1 MGPSKCDRCDKEF
14 ATPVELE
21 YHKSSREYKTPL
33 KICSCKFKS
42 CTLEDMKI
50 HFKLKH
56 SSVIEKT
63 KPVQSI
69 QKSNRETQQ
78 EINSK
83 LRQANG
89 FAGEQI
95 FCNFIA
101 IYCISNSI
109 PVYSN
114 FTFLICRWTE
124 TEIKSRKI

>member
-1 MGPSKCDRCDKEF
+1 
-14 ATPVELE
+14 
-21 YHKSSREYKTPL
+21 
-33 KICSCKFKS
+33 
-42 CTLEDMKI
+42 MKI

-89 FAGEQI
+89 FAGEPIYCKFLAILLQ
-95 FCNFIA
+95 FFANLLQFIA
-101 IYCISNSI
+101 FQIQFQFIVI
-109 PVYSN
+109 LL
-114 FTFLICRWTE
+114 F
-124 TEIKSRKI
+124 

>member
-14 ATPVELE
+14 AKPIELE

-89 FAGEQI
+89 FAGESI
-95 FCNFIA
+95 YCNFIA
-101 IYCISNSI
+101 ILLQFIAFQI
-109 PVYSN
+109 Q
-114 FTFLICRWTE
+114 FQFKAILLF
-124 TEIKSRKI
+124 

>member
-1 MGPSKCDRCDKEF
+1 
-14 ATPVELE
+14 
-21 YHKSSREYKTPL
+21 
-33 KICSCKFKS
+33 
-42 CTLEDMKI
+42 MKI

-89 FAGEQI
+89 FAGEPIHYNFFAILLQ
-95 FCNFIA
+95 FIA
-101 IYCISNSI
+101 FQIQFQFKAILL
-109 PVYSN
+109 
-114 FTFLICRWTE
+114 F
-124 TEIKSRKI
+124 

>member
-1 MGPSKCDRCDKEF
+1 
-14 ATPVELE
+14 
-21 YHKSSREYKTPL
+21 
-33 KICSCKFKS
+33 
-42 CTLEDMKI
+42 MKI

-63 KPVQSI
+63 KPVPTI

-89 FAGEQI
+89 FAGESI
-95 FCNFIA
+95 HCNFIANFLKFFCKFIA

-109 PVYSN
+109 PV
-114 FTFLICRWTE
+114 
-124 TEIKSRKI
+124 